1 MTPEKETVARRT
13 ISLPLAQ
20 DRFVAE
26 LIGADGNFSG
36 LVQTL
41 IAGVQDG
48 RIPKGV
54 VTGGQSAGVAER
66 ARAYLRAKEAG
77 LLFEE
82 DVAAFLIRWL
92 SGRRGLS
99 VSRSRIHNSGGSA
112 FIADFSIERPKGDG
126 EVVASVV
133 CKSSPRADKLQLA
146 LAEAIIGS
154 TKTTRPVI
162 TVVPYV
168 LDESAPV
175 VALFAATGHRVCTLA
190 ELPKA
195 LESVMT
201 Q

>member
-1 MTPEKETVARRT
+1 MSTEKDQKPRRT
-13 ISLPLAQ
+13 VSLPVEQ

-36 LVQTL
+36 LVQSL

-48 RIPKGV
+48 RIPRDLV
-54 VTGGQSAGVAER
+54 SGGQSADVAER
-66 ARAYLRAKEAG
+66 AKAYLKAKEAG

-82 DVAAFLIRWL
+82 DVAGFLIRWMA
-92 SGRRGLS
+92 GRRGLS
-99 VSRSRIHNSGGSA
+99 VTRSRIHNSGGST
-112 FIADFSIERPKGDG
+112 FIADFSIERAKG

-133 CKSSPRADKLQLA
+133 CKSSPRAERLQLA
-146 LAEAIIGS
+146 LAESLIGAM
-154 TKTTRPVI
+154 KTGRPVI

-168 LDESAPV
+168 LEESAPV
-175 VALFAATGHRVCTLA
+175 LAMFGATGHRVCTLA

-195 LESVMT
+195 LEAVMT